1 MTNEQAKTNSARKKI
16 LIIVLCVLVAAA
28 LAIVAFMYLDQ
39 SGSDLALEGV
49 SVAGV
54 DISGMTREEAL
65 AATSKIPQEIL
76 NKIQISIDFDGEV
89 SKYTAQDLG
98 LTTDYDAVIEQ
109 ALSYGHGGNFFERL
123 QISNDTKKQGKD
135 FSVTAHA
142 DRETISAVLLPLK
155 QQLDKEP
162 VEASY
167 EFMPRGYLNDGTAY
181 TPDEQAL
188 IETAAGAEK
197 IDLPSD
203 IARISSDETPN
214 ALRYQYWQNNHYV
227 ENYIP
232 NQADVSRFLYK
243 GGESGREIDV
253 ESVIDSVVT
262 QVESNSY
269 STVVAPVKV
278 LEPDVTI
285 DDLKK
290 ETQLVASWTSSFS
303 NHAGYNRNWNVA
315 KLSGIID
322 GVVIQPG
329 EEWSIN
335 KEAGNR
341 TVSGGWKEAAG
352 IVNGGYVQQAGGGV
366 CQISSTLYNAAIRSA
381 LEITDST
388 HHSIQ
393 SDYIPL
399 GLDATIS
406 SGSPDLKIKNPYNT
420 PVYIVSY
427 VNPEDQ
433 NVTVEIY
440 GQTVV
445 DPTYGDVILDFS
457 FVDGGTFGSPGM
469 QMVYNTPVAPD
480 NTPIPA
486 GGAYEYAKARPGK
499 SVETYIHY
507 LSPEG
512 EELAVESFHNYKWNP
527 INGITYVNGP
537 DPANPWGTPAPA
549 A

>member
-1 MTNEQAKTNSARKKI
+1 MTNEPKQSNSKKI
-16 LIIVLCVLVAAA
+16 LIIVLCVLIAA
-28 LAIVAFMYLDQ
+28 LGVTAFMFFNQ
-39 SGSDLALEGV
+39 SDNGLALEGV

-54 DISGMTREEAL
+54 DISGMTKEEAL
-65 AATSKIPQEIL
+65 AATSQVSQDVLDKIEIPV
-76 NKIQISIDFDGEV
+76 DFDGEL
-89 SKYTAQDLG
+89 SKFTAMDLG
-98 LTTDYDAVIEQ
+98 LTTDYDSAVEQ
-109 ALSYGHGGNFFERL
+109 ALSYGHTGSFFDKMKAAKE
-123 QISNDTKKQGKD
+123 TKEQGKD
-135 FSVTAHA
+135 FPVSAHA
-142 DRETISAVLLPLK
+142 DKDKIAAVLLPLK
-155 QQLDKEP
+155 EQLDKNP
-162 VEASY
+162 VDASF
-167 EFMPRGYLNDGTAY
+167 EFMPRGYLEDGTPY

-188 IETAAGAEK
+188 IEKSADGE
-197 IDLPSD
+197 DLDHPD
-203 IARISSDETPN
+203 DLARIPENEMPN
-214 ALRYQYWQNNHYV
+214 KLRYQYWQNDHYE

-232 NQADVSRFLYK
+232 ADADISRFLYTS
-243 GGESGREIDV
+243 GENGRVIDMEAVINSIAAEVESG
-253 ESVIDSVVT
+253 
-262 QVESNSY
+262 SY
-269 STVVAPVKV
+269 STIAAP
-278 LEPDVTI
+278 LQQQEPEVTI

-290 ETQLVASWTSSFS
+290 QTQLIASWTSSYS
-303 NHAGYNRNWNVA
+303 NHANFNRNWNVA
-315 KLSGIID
+315 KLSGIINA
-322 GVVIQPG
+322 VMMQPG

-335 KEAGNR
+335 EEAGVR
-341 TVSGGWKEAAG
+341 TVSAGWKEAAG

-366 CQISSTLYNAAIRSA
+366 CQISSTLYNAAIRAA

-406 SGSPDLKIKNPYNT
+406 SGSPDLKIKNPYDT

-427 VNPEDQ
+427 VNPKDK

-445 DPTYGDVILDFS
+445 DPEYGDVILDFS
-457 FVDGGTFGSPGM
+457 FVNGGSFGTPGM

-507 LSPEG
+507 LSLDG
-512 EELAVESFHNYKWNP
+512 TELGMESFHNYKWNP
-527 INGITYVNGP
+527 INGTTYVNGP
-537 DPANPWGTPAPA
+537 DPANPWGTPTAPA